1 MKAQAIK
8 LTSVVFA
15 VVIARFAVSPMVSAA
30 NTVEVVTGFILLAM
44 CAAVVVL
51 NVRSLILGDKKV

>member
-15 VVIARFAVSPMVSAA
+15 VVIALFAVPPMVSAA
-30 NTVEVVTGFILLAM
+30 NTVGVVTGFILLAM

>member
-1 MKAQAIK
+1 MKARAIK
-8 LTSVVFA
+8 LTSAVFA
-15 VVIARFAVSPMVSAA
+15 VVIARFAVPPMVSAA

>member
-15 VVIARFAVSPMVSAA
+15 VVIARFAVPPMVSAA
-30 NTVEVVTGFILLAM
+30 NTVEVVTGLILLAM

-51 NVRSLILGDKKV
+51 NFLSLILGDNKV

>member
-1 MKAQAIK
+1 MKARAIK

-15 VVIARFAVSPMVSAA
+15 VGIARFAVPPMVSAA
-30 NTVEVVTGFILLAM
+30 NTVDVVRGFILLAM

-51 NVRSLILGDKKV
+51 NIRGLILGDKEV

>member
-8 LTSVVFA
+8 LTSGVFA
-15 VVIARFAVSPMVSAA
+15 VVIALFAVPPMVSAA

>member
-15 VVIARFAVSPMVSAA
+15 VVIALFAVPPMVSAA

-51 NVRSLILGDKKV
+51 NVRSLILGGKKV

>member
-8 LTSVVFA
+8 LTSVIFA
-15 VVIARFAVSPMVSAA
+15 VVIALFAVPPMVSAA

-44 CAAVVVL
+44 CAAAVVL